1 MSKLISVLEKVEVLH
16 EHAVPGNKPRCMDP
30 KFYLGK
36 EMLAWMV
43 RCAAMSSSN

>member
-1 MSKLISVLEKVEVLH
+1 MSKLISALERSH
-16 EHAVPGNKPRCMDP
+16 EHAIEGNKPRCKDE

-43 RCAAMSSSN
+43 KCAAVSSMN